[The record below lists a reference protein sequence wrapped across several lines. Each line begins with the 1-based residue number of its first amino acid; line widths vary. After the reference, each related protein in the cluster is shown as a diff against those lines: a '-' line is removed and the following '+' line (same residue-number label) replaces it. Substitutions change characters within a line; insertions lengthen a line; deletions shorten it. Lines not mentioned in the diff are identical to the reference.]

1 MALALATNQW
11 IWLTNAIEDLIV
23 PVTNAAMFYNIKSAI
38 DIAYNHKIGD
48 RSKHIDV
55 AYHLVHENIESGRIS
70 LLQIESD
77 ENLADICPKG
87 LQQVTLRKLGTAII
101 DAIRGGILDFGGYFL
116 TLLYIADSHFT
127 FHNFFILYATHV
139 LDSGGILCFCLYIPT
154 ISNYVDP
161 HTIITIFPMFWLY
174 FMGFPYRWICISC
187 VRFSPLTFV
196 LFYLLYFL
204 YY

>member
-23 PVTNAAMFYNIKSAI
+23 PVTNAAMFYNNKSTI

-48 RSKHIDV
+48 RSKYIDV
-55 AYHLVHENIESGRIS
+55 AYHVVHENIESGRIS

-87 LQQVTLRKLGTAII
+87 LRQVTLRKLGTAII

-127 FHNFFILYATHV
+127 FHKFFILYAMHL
-139 LDSGGILCFCLYIPT
+139 LDLGVILCFCLCTLTVST
-154 ISNYVDP
+154 I
-161 HTIITIFPMFWLY
+161 
-174 FMGFPYRWICISC
+174 
-187 VRFSPLTFV
+187 
-196 LFYLLYFL
+196 
-204 YY
+204 